1 MPRCEALCLDLVPP
15 CGRSSRS
22 RRDGTQRALL
32 VLVTDSQ
39 PASKPRVL
47 IVDDSPEMC
56 AFVSEVLQAEYAC
69 SSQSDA
75 SSALDALRVEPADV
89 ILTDLNMPGLGGLEL
104 CRHVAEGHPDV
115 PVIVLT
121 AYGSMDSAVGAIRS
135 GAYDFITKPVD
146 VRSLQLAVK
155 RAVKHR
161 ALEQEVRRL
170 REAGAEVENASDMVG
185 ESPLMKRV
193 ESLIARV
200 ADTDASVLI
209 TGESGTGK
217 ELVARALH
225 RRSVRR
231 DQPLVALNC
240 AAVPENLL
248 ESELF
253 GHVKGAFTDA
263 HSSRKGLFQQANGGT
278 LFLDEIGEL
287 PFTMQPKL
295 LRVLQQKT
303 VRPVGGTSTTDVDV
317 RIVVATNK
325 DLETE
330 VAERRFREDLFY
342 RINVVH
348 IDVPPLR
355 SRGTDVMLLAQIFLR
370 RAAERAGKHVTGI
383 HPKAAEKLLA
393 YDWPGNVR
401 ELENSMERAVA
412 LTFYDEITV
421 DDLPKRVRAFR
432 SSEIVLGGTSPEEFI
447 SMPALE
453 QRYMTRVLSAVGG
466 NKTHAARILGFDR
479 RTLYRKL
486 ERYGMSA

>member
-1 MPRCEALCLDLVPP
+1 
-15 CGRSSRS
+15 
-22 RRDGTQRALL
+22 
-32 VLVTDSQ
+32 
-39 PASKPRVL
+39 
-47 IVDDSPEMC
+47 MC
-56 AFVSEVLQAEYAC
+56 ALVSEVLEPECTC
-69 SSQSDA
+69 SSQSNA
-75 SSALDALRVEPADV
+75 TGALATLRAQPVDV
-89 ILTDLNMPGLGGLEL
+89 VLTDLNMPDVGGLEL

-146 VRSLQLAVK
+146 PRSLRIAVQ
-155 RAVKHR
+155 RAAKHR

-170 REAGAEVENASDMVG
+170 REAGAEVESATDMIG
-185 ESPLMKRV
+185 ESPLMERV
-193 ESLIARV
+193 ETLITRV

-225 RRSVRR
+225 RRGGRSDR
-231 DQPLVALNC
+231 PFVALNC

-253 GHVKGAFTDA
+253 GHAKGAFTDA
-263 HSSRKGLFQQANGGT
+263 RSSRKGLFQQADGGT

-287 PFTMQPKL
+287 PLTMQPKL
-295 LRVLQQKT
+295 LRVLQQKS
-303 VRPVGGTSTTDVDV
+303 VRPVGGTAPADVDV
-317 RIVVATNK
+317 RIIAATNK

-330 VAERRFREDLFY
+330 VDERRFREDLFY

-355 SRGTDVMLLAQIFLR
+355 SRGTDVMLLAQFFLG
-370 RAAERAGKHVTGI
+370 RAAERAGKQVTGI

-401 ELENSMERAVA
+401 ELENAMERAVA
-412 LTFYDEITV
+412 LTFYAEITV
-421 DDLPKRVRAFR
+421 DDLPKRVRSFR
-432 SSEIVLGGTSPEEFI
+432 SSEIVLGGANPEEFI
-447 SMPALE
+447 SMPELE

-466 NKTHAARILGFDR
+466 NKTQAARILGFDR